1 MTTSDLDHF
10 VLVLF
15 FLLLLLHLS
24 FSVVL
29 IIKLTSLPGTDRVE
43 QLRKEHHKIL
53 AIFKH
58 FIALHAS
65 QIKMTCPP

>member
-15 FLLLLLHLS
+15 FTIIIAS
-24 FSVVL
+24 FL
-29 IIKLTSLPGTDRVE
+29 FCPYHHQMTSLPGTDRVE
-43 QLRKEHHKIL
+43 QPRKEHHKIL